1 MIILLE
7 LTHYYLHKCYP
18 RLQAYFAGEL
28 QPVIRSQPKPKKKDG
43 AVSVVVGSTFQEVV
57 MDPQK
62 DVVVEFFA
70 PWCGHCKAL
79 EPTYQKLAKKYKKR
93 KSLVVAK
100 FDATA
105 NDAPALFEFTGEESH
120 AAIVR

>member
-1 MIILLE
+1 M
-7 LTHYYLHKCYP
+7 
-18 RLQAYFAGEL
+18 
-28 QPVIRSQPKPKKKDG
+28 IRSQPKPKKKDG

-57 MDPQK
+57 MDPQR

-93 KSLVVAK
+93 KNLVVAK

-105 NDAPALFEFTGEESH
+105 NDPPALFEFTGEDSAFCYRALTRH
-120 AAIVR
+120 